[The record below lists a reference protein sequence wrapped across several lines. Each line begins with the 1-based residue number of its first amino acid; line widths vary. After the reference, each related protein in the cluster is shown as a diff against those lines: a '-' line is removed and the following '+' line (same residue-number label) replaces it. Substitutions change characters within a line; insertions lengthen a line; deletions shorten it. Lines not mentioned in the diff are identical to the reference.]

1 MFKPYSFVKKRCE
14 LLCFLGSEVSEVI
27 CGVRKMGLHVG
38 AVIYYCTNGLV
49 MDLLLL
55 YAVT

>member
-1 MFKPYSFVKKRCE
+1 MFKPYSFVEKRCE

-27 CGVRKMGLHVG
+27 CGVRKMGLHVD
-38 AVIYYCTNGLV
+38 AVIYCTNGPV

>member
-1 MFKPYSFVKKRCE
+1 MFKPYSFVEKRCE

-27 CGVRKMGLHVG
+27 CGVRNVGLHVG
-38 AVIYYCTNGLV
+38 AVVYCTNGRV
-49 MDLLLL
+49 MYLLLL

>member
-1 MFKPYSFVKKRCE
+1 MFKPYSFVEKRCE
-14 LLCFLGSEVSEVI
+14 LLCFLGSEVSEMI
-27 CGVRKMGLHVG
+27 CGVRKMGLHVD
-38 AVIYYCTNGLV
+38 AVIYCTNGPV